1 MKIKERKINKK
12 YVDPKLITDD
22 SVNGAETVNTV
33 VIGAG
38 QAGLTIGYYLTNYG
52 IPFVI
57 LDANERIGDS
67 WRKRWD
73 SLRLFTPA
81 ILNGLAG
88 MPFPAPSYYFPT
100 RDEMADYLESYA
112 ARFGLPVRNGV
123 KVDLLTKEGDNYIVG
138 AGNQKFK
145 AKNVVVAMSN
155 HQHPRIPPFAKELDQ
170 EIMQLHSSEYRNPSQ
185 LKEGDVL
192 VVGAGNSGAEISLE
206 LASRHKTLLS
216 GKDTGHVPFRIE
228 GFAARLFLLRL
239 VLRLGFHRIM
249 TIKTKIGRKM
259 RLKLLSHGGP
269 LVRTKPY
276 DLINAGIERIPR
288 VVGVRDGMPLLE
300 DQRLL
305 KVSNIIWCTGFR
317 AGFSWINLPIF
328 GETMESPIHNR
339 GITNEPELYFVG
351 LLFLYSASS
360 SMVHGVARDAEYIVK
375 KILVRTKHINSTD
388 KIENPVEL
396 Q

>member
-12 YVDPKLITDD
+12 YVNAKLINDD
-22 SVNGAETVNTV
+22 SVNGAEIVNTV

-38 QAGLTIGYYLTNYG
+38 QAGLTVGYYLTQYG

-81 ILNGLAG
+81 IFNGLAG

-100 RDEMADYLESYA
+100 RDEMADYLASYA
-112 ARFGLPVRNGV
+112 ARFDLPVRNGV
-123 KVDLLTKEGDNYIVG
+123 KVDLLTKEGDHYIVRAG
-138 AGNQKFK
+138 AQKFK

-155 HQHPRIPPFAKELDQ
+155 HQHPRIPSFAKELDQ
-170 EIMQLHSSEYRNPSQ
+170 VIMQFHSSEYRNPSQ

-206 LASRHKTLLS
+206 LASQHKTLLS

-228 GFAARLFLLRL
+228 SFAARLFLIRL

-249 TIKTKIGRKM
+249 TVKTKIGRKM
-259 RLKLLSHGGP
+259 RLKLLFHGGP

-288 VVGVRDGMPLLE
+288 VVGVRNGMPLLE

-305 KVSNIIWCTGFR
+305 KVSNIIWCTGFH
-317 AGFSWINLPIF
+317 AGFSWIKLPIF
-328 GETMESPIHNR
+328 GETTEFPIHNR
-339 GITNEPELYFVG
+339 GITNEPGLYFVG
-351 LLFLYSASS
+351 LLFQYSASS

-375 KILVRTKHINSTD
+375 NILVRA
-388 KIENPVEL
+388 KI
-396 Q
+396 